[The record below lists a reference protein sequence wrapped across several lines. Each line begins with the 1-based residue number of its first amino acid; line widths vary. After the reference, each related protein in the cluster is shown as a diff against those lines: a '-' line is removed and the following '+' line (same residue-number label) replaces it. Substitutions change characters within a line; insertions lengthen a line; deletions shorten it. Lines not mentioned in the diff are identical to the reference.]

1 MKNGLLLL
9 ALGSLLAIGLAGCA
23 SEEAPA
29 QTSAPT
35 TEGVQNDA
43 SMESKTRD
51 TGAPMVAEPPK

>member
-1 MKNGLLLL
+1 MKNRLLIL
-9 ALGSLLAIGLAGCA
+9 ALGSLLAIGMAGCA

-29 QTSAPT
+29 QTSAPS

-43 SMESKTRD
+43 TMDSKARD

>member
-1 MKNGLLLL
+1 MKNGLLIL
-9 ALGSLLAIGLAGCA
+9 ALGSLLAVGMVGCA

-43 SMESKTRD
+43 AMDGKARD

>member
-1 MKNGLLLL
+1 MKNGILLL
-9 ALGSLLAIGLAGCA
+9 ALGSLLAIGLVGCA

-29 QTSAPT
+29 QTSAPA

-43 SMESKTRD
+43 TMESKARD